1 MARNGT
7 NDRNDATVRNLDHA
21 AQNRELTEC
30 ELDSVSGG
38 TIEISSFSWGSRNP
52 TTVGHTS

>member
-30 ELDSVSGG
+30 ELDCVSGG
-38 TIEISSFSWGSRNP
+38 TIEISSFSFG
-52 TTVGHTS
+52 VVLH